1 MPKTPHKYFE
11 WPQEK
16 GESGAAPYLL
26 LVQSHRLLQ
35 GASHPAAGP
44 YLVPVS
50 WWKALC
56 HVEQHLAPTEML
68 LLFLNCNLGKR
79 ALPRMPPLAWKA
91 EWAKEKRKKCS
102 RAACKEF
109 GGGESGQEA
118 CWLRSTFSVD
128 ACWDHEHQ
136 PRPGKRRCTK
146 QIREQM
152 PCSRELGSS
161 PSLALPL
168 LIWELKRHGWQ
179 TVVSSLPPFPYPH
192 PQAMT
197 SMLKIPP
204 CSTWYNR

>member
-109 GGGESGQEA
+109 GGGIRAGGMLIEKHVFCGCLLGPWASAQAREKKMHEANKGANALQQRTGLVTISCPPIADLGAQAPWMTDSGFQ
-118 CWLRSTFSVD
+118 
-128 ACWDHEHQ
+128 
-136 PRPGKRRCTK
+136 
-146 QIREQM
+146 
-152 PCSRELGSS
+152 
-161 PSLALPL
+161 LASIP
-168 LIWELKRHGWQ
+168 
-179 TVVSSLPPFPYPH
+179 LPPSSGNDIGAKNTPVQH
-192 PQAMT
+192 LVQ
-197 SMLKIPP
+197 
-204 CSTWYNR
+204 

>member
-109 GGGESGQEA
+109 GGGNQGRRHADWEARFLWMPAGTMSISPGQGKEDA
-118 CWLRSTFSVD
+118 RS
-128 ACWDHEHQ
+128 
-136 PRPGKRRCTK
+136 K
-146 QIREQM
+146 
-152 PCSRELGSS
+152 
-161 PSLALPL
+161 
-168 LIWELKRHGWQ
+168 
-179 TVVSSLPPFPYPH
+179 
-192 PQAMT
+192 
-197 SMLKIPP
+197 
-204 CSTWYNR
+204 